1 MQPSMMI
8 VRGRIGWLGDD
19 ASPASPPVTFRLL
32 IKDLKDRGFSGVPFT
47 ISRRGIGE
55 LPITGYTNGGGSAVV
70 TFTTSS
76 PQFDVQ
82 VQLPEGTVSKPMS
95 VQDAASDVMTLRSVQ
110 EAPQP
115 ILTPVEMIAGGSGLA
130 LTLVGFLTGL
140 TALER
145 LGEVLI
151 VATVFTRIGRAV

>member
-1 MQPSMMI
+1 MI
-8 VRGRIGWLGDD
+8 VRSRIGWLGD
-19 ASPASPPVTFRLL
+19 SPSAPVVFRLL
-32 IKDLKDRGFSGVPFT
+32 VKDLKDRAFSGVPFT
-47 ISRRGIGE
+47 ISRSGVGE

-70 TFTTSS
+70 TFATTA

-82 VQLPEGTVSKPMS
+82 IQLPEGPVSKTMT
-95 VQDAASDVMTLRSVQ
+95 VVDAASDVMLLRSVQ

-130 LTLVGFLTGL
+130 LTLVGFLTGFS
-140 TALER
+140 ALER